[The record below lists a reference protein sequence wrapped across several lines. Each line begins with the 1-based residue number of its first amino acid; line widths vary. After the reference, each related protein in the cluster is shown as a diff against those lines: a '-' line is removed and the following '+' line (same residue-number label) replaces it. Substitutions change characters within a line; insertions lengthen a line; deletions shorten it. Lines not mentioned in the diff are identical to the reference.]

1 MRTILVRFYHPAH
14 VMDITPET
22 TDEEIK
28 SSCFRVNKFETEF
41 DCLQAYANTSVTW
54 STNLDE
60 NDDWKKFVD
69 DAYEHIKN
77 NDYDWLEEH
86 FV

>member
-1 MRTILVRFYHPAH
+1 MRTILVRFYHPSE
-14 VMDITPET
+14 VMDINPNT

-28 SSCFRVNKFETEF
+28 TSCFRVNKYETEGE
-41 DCLQAYANTSVTW
+41 CLEAYANTRVTW
-54 STNLDE
+54 STILDE
-60 NDDWKKFVD
+60 NNDWKKFVD
-69 DAYEHIKN
+69 DAWKHIKN